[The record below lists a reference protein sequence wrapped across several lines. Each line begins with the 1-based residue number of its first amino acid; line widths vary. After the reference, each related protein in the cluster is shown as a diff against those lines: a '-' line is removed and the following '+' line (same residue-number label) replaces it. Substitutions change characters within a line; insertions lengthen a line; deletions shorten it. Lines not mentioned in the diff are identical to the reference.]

1 MPTPHAADTPER
13 RQAAQI
19 RKSLDSQIAALRAQK
34 NLTREGRAARM
45 AKAIEDAKAKLAA
58 LRDAET
64 QGMTDRA
71 EKLQR
76 QLFGFRPG
84 DDIPSIRDARDRADK
99 LDKDPDRAAAA
110 MTRADRDND
119 PVLLR
124 VYAEEA
130 ARRSRDPLNKGPAW
144 GSLFAQWADN
154 QTGGTDAVEELQA
167 IGHELSDPGQ
177 RLVRESAFGIG
188 VLPEEIRGVGNMK
201 ALAAQADQIAE
212 LPPTAAEQKAS
223 TFASLCGETSDSAR
237 DGHHGSAVRCPA

>member
-1 MPTPHAADTPER
+1 MPTPHRADTPER
-13 RQAAQI
+13 KQAAQI
-19 RKSLDSQIAALRAQK
+19 RKSLDSQIAALRQQK

-45 AKAIEDAKAKLAA
+45 AKAIEDAKAKLTA

-64 QGMTDRA
+64 QGMTDQA

-76 QLFGFRPG
+76 QLFGNRHG
-84 DDIPSIRDARDRADK
+84 DDARIASIRDARDRAAQ

-110 MTRADRDND
+110 MTRADRDGD
-119 PVLLR
+119 HVLLR
-124 VYAEEA
+124 AYAEEA
-130 ARRSRDPLNKGPAW
+130 ARRSRDPLGNGQLW
-144 GSLFAQWADN
+144 GGLFTQWADN

-212 LPPTAAEQKAS
+212 LPPTAAEQK
-223 TFASLCGETSDSAR
+223 GEHLRQFIKADF
-237 DGHHGSAVRCPA
+237 G